1 MPLRLSTRKPI
12 GEAIARAMGREFD
25 IAIAALEVPTDAGAA
40 VLEARKRLKKIR
52 ALRRLVREFPAQ
64 EDAADRQLRNILRR
78 LSSARDADARLDA
91 LRDLGHQFPTIITDE
106 IAARVIVALG
116 PERQRVDVRVPEL
129 VKRSLRQIQKLR
141 EPLLADARRMRQAH
155 HATSQLLDDYLK
167 AREATTLLTR
177 ESHALDFHAWRQ
189 RVKRHAY
196 HLQLFEGTRARLK
209 RTAQLKRLEEWLG
222 QEHDLVVLRSA
233 LLGQRREAADLR
245 ATALVLGAAILLQT
259 SLRRRAVA
267 LGRKLFA
274 EPPPRFHGLE
284 G

>member
-12 GEAIARAMGREFD
+12 GEAIARAVGKEFD
-25 IAIAALEVPTDAGAA
+25 IAIAALAAPTDAGAA

-64 EDAADRQLRNILRR
+64 EDPTDHRLRDILRR

-91 LRDLGHQFPTIITDE
+91 LRHLGRHYPTLITDKV
-106 IAARVIVALG
+106 AAEVIVALG
-116 PERQRVDVRVPEL
+116 PERQRVDVRVPHL

-141 EPLLADARRMRQAH
+141 EPLLADARQMRQPQ
-155 HATSQLLDDYLK
+155 HAVSQLLDDYLK
-167 AREATTLLTR
+167 AQEATTLLTR
-177 ESHALDFHAWRQ
+177 ESPALDFHAWRQ

-209 RTAQLKRLEEWLG
+209 RTAQLKRLEDWLG
-222 QEHDLVVLRSA
+222 QEHDLVVLRGA
-233 LLGQRREAADLR
+233 LLARRRDRMDPR
-245 ATALVLGAAILLQT
+245 ATALVLGASILLQT

-267 LGRKLFA
+267 LGRTLFA
-274 EPPPRFHGLE
+274 DPPPRFHGLD